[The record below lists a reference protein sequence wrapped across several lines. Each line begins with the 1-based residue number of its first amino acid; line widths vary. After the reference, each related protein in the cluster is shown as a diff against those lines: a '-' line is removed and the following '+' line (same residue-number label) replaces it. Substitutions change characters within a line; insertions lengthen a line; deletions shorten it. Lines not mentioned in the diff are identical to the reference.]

1 MSYLS
6 DTIIKL
12 KGIASEH
19 SEKLAFVDQ
28 PWVRVSEGKVLYTYY
43 FKSDGELLVIEP
55 NSDTHMGKW
64 ELLSNIDSILV
75 QDEDRHYTMKR
86 RFIDRAI
93 MYFWKGE
100 DQYLFVNE
108 NKVHEAKK
116 TVIAF
121 AEQYIK
127 ELIDQTELDQTELY
141 EKTPTANTFDPLLL
155 DNDVTSI
162 TPKRKASKKNSLL
175 IDTVTLD
182 DGQTFSFSPPLGTN
196 HRCRGDVRY
205 SVNEEWVCGR
215 YFFDHASKKFFV
227 EVIDSEVVKW
237 FKMFRYEQPDGES
250 ILVGY
255 CMFSFQIKIG
265 SPVADLE
272 GNPLNGVFLING
284 YQRRVE
290 EGTLTGL

>member
-1 MSYLS
+1 LVIFNAGEVVEGTWEVFEELPSVML
-6 DTIIKL
+6 DTLDK
-12 KGIASEH
+12 KGNYDIQMVDDGFVILGAAEKDNWQYAMVEVSQLPNSEI
-19 SEKLAFVDQ
+19 SEKSVAEFILKKFQQMSNAEDGTTRDTKVEPDVHRPDQ
-28 PWVRVSEGKVLYTYY
+28 
-43 FKSDGELLVIEP
+43 
-55 NSDTHMGKW
+55 
-64 ELLSNIDSILV
+64 
-75 QDEDRHYTMKR
+75 
-86 RFIDRAI
+86 
-93 MYFWKGE
+93 
-100 DQYLFVNE
+100 
-108 NKVHEAKK
+108 
-116 TVIAF
+116 
-121 AEQYIK
+121 
-127 ELIDQTELDQTELY
+127 
-141 EKTPTANTFDPLLL
+141 
-155 DNDVTSI
+155 I

-265 SPVADLE
+265 SPVADLK